1 LGTAMAPFLPTAKA
15 HFATAFPIDDAWWQR
30 HGADVQ
36 MRWQTW
42 LDSQ

>member
-1 LGTAMAPFLPTAKA
+1 V
-15 HFATAFPIDDAWWQR
+15 TAFPIDDAWWQR

-36 MRWQTW
+36 VRWQAW